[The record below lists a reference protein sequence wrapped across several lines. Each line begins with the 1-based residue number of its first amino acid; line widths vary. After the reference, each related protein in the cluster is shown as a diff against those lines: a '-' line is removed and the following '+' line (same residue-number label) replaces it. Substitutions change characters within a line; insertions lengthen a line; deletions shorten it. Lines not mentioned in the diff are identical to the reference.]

1 MSGKRPEGRSPEA
14 NILASPK
21 YSKTLPSATSEPPR
35 FAFRTEKPHG
45 PPVRRSLYSRG
56 RHTGEDAS
64 EKSGNRSRTE
74 RGRGSGPANA
84 RDYRTVPATAER
96 QGRIPA
102 TPSGPSVRHDAH
114 RKHPAGTLSGDALFT
129 NTRNDFRSRPKRDR
143 CIERG
148 KRPDGT
154 HASAQTSGRTETPQY
169 RHVEPLREKGP
180 PPHAQNGNKTG
191 RRTAAPSYLHQNR
204 NRRRRMAGRPQVL
217 ARPTSRKNDVPS
229 APPRQAR
236 STQGTPSVPQEV
248 PVRPIAGYSPA
259 MKSFISRSRAS
270 RRCNRRNWAHE
281 RCRLWVGCRIL

>member
-21 YSKTLPSATSEPPR
+21 YSKTLPSAASEPPR
-35 FAFRTEKPHG
+35 FAFGTEKPHG
-45 PPVRRSLYSRG
+45 PPVRRSLYSLE

-74 RGRGSGPANA
+74 GHGSGSANA
-84 RDYRTVPATAER
+84 RDYRTVPVTAER

-102 TPSGPSVRHDAH
+102 TPSVPRVRHDAH

-129 NTRNDFRSRPKRDR
+129 NTRNDFRSRPKRGR
-143 CIERG
+143 RIERG
-148 KRPDGT
+148 KRPDGPRHKRPAGPKRRGIGMPNLSGKRVPPT
-154 HASAQTSGRTETPQY
+154 H
-169 RHVEPLREKGP
+169 V
-180 PPHAQNGNKTG
+180 QNGNKTG

-204 NRRRRMAGRPQVL
+204 NRRRRMPGRPQVP

-236 STQGTPSVPQEV
+236 STQGTPSVPREV